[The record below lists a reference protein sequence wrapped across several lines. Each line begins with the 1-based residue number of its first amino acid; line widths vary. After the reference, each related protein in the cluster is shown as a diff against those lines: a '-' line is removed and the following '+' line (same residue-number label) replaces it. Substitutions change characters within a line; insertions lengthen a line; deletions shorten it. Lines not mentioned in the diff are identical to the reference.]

1 MDQYTDEQLFSMSD
15 EELEAAFRTA
25 RANGATAEE
34 AVSDFE
40 DVDGSEEVVDL
51 EQPVTDSDDDTSSED
66 DAVKAT
72 EEDSKTE
79 ETEAEEAVET
89 DDEKTDK
96 VDDTEKTKEQTA
108 NSDDEVITVKADG
121 QEYHFSL
128 KEMKEQFGKVFG
140 QAMNYTKKMQAI
152 KPYRKAIDALETA
165 GVGYDDLNLMI
176 DALKGNKDALA
187 TVLKRTGTDALELE
201 SAEVQQYKPKDYG
214 RGELELDIKD
224 IVEEISSDKEYVVT
238 QSILQRQWDN
248 ASREKFVEDPKL
260 IKALHIDVKTGMFD
274 TINPIKEKLK
284 LYDGA
289 RKSDLEY
296 YMDASRQYADNVT
309 RYEQQVAER
318 KRAEKEA
325 ADAEARRLSEAK
337 AKQARIEADRE
348 ASAKR
353 KAAVPTK
360 KTTQQSKQ
368 IDYLDMSDE
377 SFEAWYKTI
386 QEQQ

>member
-25 RANGATAEE
+25 RANGVTAEE
-34 AVSDFE
+34 SVSDFE
-40 DVDGSEEVVDL
+40 EVEGSEEVVDL

-66 DAVKAT
+66 DVVETT

-79 ETEAEEAVET
+79 ETEAEEAVDADE
-89 DDEKTDK
+89 EKTDE
-96 VDDTEKTKEQTA
+96 VDDAKKTKEQA
-108 NSDDEVITVKADG
+108 ADSDEEVITVKADG

-274 TINPIKEKLK
+274 TINPIKE
-284 LYDGA
+284 
-289 RKSDLEY
+289 
-296 YMDASRQYADNVT
+296 
-309 RYEQQVAER
+309 
-318 KRAEKEA
+318 
-325 ADAEARRLSEAK
+325 
-337 AKQARIEADRE
+337 
-348 ASAKR
+348 
-353 KAAVPTK
+353 
-360 KTTQQSKQ
+360 
-368 IDYLDMSDE
+368 
-377 SFEAWYKTI
+377 
-386 QEQQ
+386 